1 VDIAKAAVVSSHEM
15 RAFVTA
21 IVVAGLA
28 GVTHADPAPA
38 GSSPAETEALGHL
51 DRGVAAYRAG
61 DYTIAEHELR
71 TAQQLVPDRANPY
84 RWLALTEAALGE
96 CPAALVDVESF
107 LSRIAADDPRV
118 AEMVQLR
125 QRCVLELHA
134 QRAPAPAPAPARE
147 ETPISHRWWL
157 WAAVG
162 AVAVTAA
169 GVTYAATR
177 DGGPA
182 QLHVVTCSPTGC
194 TM

>member
-1 VDIAKAAVVSSHEM
+1 M

-21 IVVAGLA
+21 IVVTGLA
-28 GVTHADPAPA
+28 AAGARTHADPPPA
-38 GSSPAETEALGHL
+38 GASPVETEALGHL

-61 DYTIAEHELR
+61 DYTLAEHELHA
-71 TAQQLVPDRANPY
+71 AQQLVPDRANPY

-96 CPAALVDVESF
+96 CPAALIDVESF

-134 QRAPAPAPAPARE
+134 KPAPETAHAVGPAAAPAGPAPSQD
-147 ETPISHRWWL
+147 TPITHRWWL

-169 GVTYAATR
+169 SVTYAAVH
-177 DGGPA
+177 DSGPP
-182 QLHVVTCSPTGC
+182 QLHTVTCSPTGC

>member
-1 VDIAKAAVVSSHEM
+1 M
-15 RAFVTA
+15 RALVTA
-21 IVVAGLA
+21 IVMAGLV
-28 GVTHADPAPA
+28 GPVHADP
-38 GSSPAETEALGHL
+38 SPPQAEALGHL

-61 DYTIAEHELR
+61 DYAIAEHELR
-71 TAQQLVPDRANPY
+71 TAQQLVPDRPNPY

-96 CPAALVDVESF
+96 CPAALVDIESF
-107 LSRIAADDPRV
+107 LSRVAADDPRV

-134 QRAPAPAPAPARE
+134 KRTPDAAPAPPPPE
-147 ETPISHRWWL
+147 QTPITHRWWL

-162 AVAVTAA
+162 AIAFTAA

-177 DGGPA
+177 DSGPA

>member
-1 VDIAKAAVVSSHEM
+1 M

-21 IVVAGLA
+21 IVVTGLCAAGA
-28 GVTHADPAPA
+28 PAHADPPPVAASAPV
-38 GSSPAETEALGHL
+38 ETEALGHL

-61 DYTIAEHELR
+61 DYALAEHELR

-96 CPAALVDVESF
+96 CPAALVDIESF
-107 LSRIAADDPRV
+107 LSRIAAGDPRV

-125 QRCVLELHA
+125 QHCVLELHA
-134 QRAPAPAPAPARE
+134 KRAPETAPAAPPPQD
-147 ETPISHRWWL
+147 ETPITHRWWL

-162 AVAVTAA
+162 VVAATAA
-169 GVTYAATR
+169 GVTYAAVH
-177 DGGPA
+177 DSGPP
-182 QLHVVTCSPTGC
+182 QLHTVTCSPTGC

>member
-1 VDIAKAAVVSSHEM
+1 MDIAEAAAVSSHEM

-28 GVTHADPAPA
+28 LPAHAEPAPA
-38 GSSPAETEALGHL
+38 PAETEALGHL

-61 DYTIAEHELR
+61 DYVIAERELR
-71 TAQQLVPDRANPY
+71 AAQQLVPDRPNPY
-84 RWLALTEAALGE
+84 RWLALTEAALDE
-96 CPAALVDVESF
+96 CPAALVDIESF

-134 QRAPAPAPAPARE
+134 KRAPAPAPAAPPA
-147 ETPISHRWWL
+147 ETPITHRWWL

-162 AVAVTAA
+162 AVVVTAA
-169 GVTYAATR
+169 GVTYAAAH
-177 DGGPA
+177 DSGPA
-182 QLHVVTCSPTGC
+182 QLPVVTCSPTGC

>member
-1 VDIAKAAVVSSHEM
+1 M
-15 RAFVTA
+15 RALVIA

-28 GVTHADPAPA
+28 APAHADPAPA
-38 GSSPAETEALGHL
+38 SSLPAETEALGHL

-71 TAQQLVPDRANPY
+71 TAQQLVPDRPNPY

-96 CPAALVDVESF
+96 CPAALVDIESF
-107 LSRIAADDPRV
+107 LSRVGSDDPRV

-134 QRAPAPAPAPARE
+134 QHATAPAPAPPPE
-147 ETPISHRWWL
+147 ETPITHRWWL

-162 AVAVTAA
+162 AVAVTAV
-169 GVTYAATR
+169 GVTYAAVH
-177 DGGPA
+177 DSGPA